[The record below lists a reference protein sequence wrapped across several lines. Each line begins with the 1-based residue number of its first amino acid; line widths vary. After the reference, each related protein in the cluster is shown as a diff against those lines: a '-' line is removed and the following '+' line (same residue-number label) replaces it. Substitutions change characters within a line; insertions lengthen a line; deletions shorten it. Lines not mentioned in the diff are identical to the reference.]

1 MTKKRLCL
9 ELLENKKKVLPEKLY
24 DIHLLE
30 SSPLVVAAATASVIS
45 SATSS
50 LTSLKPEIIQESLLN
65 DLLVSE
71 RDLNPV
77 FKDLNPSPELAPPP
91 APPAPAAP
99 PAAPRVKTPT
109 PPPPPP
115 PKAKP
120 QPTTTK
126 PSELPAT
133 EPPKMTAAK
142 QAEIAI
148 KKQELLVKFDILRKN
163 SERNI
168 PVYNMNHNYNVM
180 KHHYK
185 LLVKQLHVDNKIVF
199 YKQCLLGASG
209 YIEVFMGEA
218 FLGLDMKGY
227 TEFQANSMSSYD
239 KLLLKIGEKSYMP
252 GVVSSMSVEMQL
264 LMTVAIQTAI
274 FVGSKILTNKT
285 GLNIVNLFQTAT
297 TASPATRL
305 QMPTASATSP
315 PPPTFDQQ

>member
-30 SSPLVVAAATASVIS
+30 SSPLVVAATASVIS
-45 SATSS
+45 SSTSS

-91 APPAPAAP
+91 AP
-99 PAAPRVKTPT
+99 RVKTPT
-109 PPPPPP
+109 PPPPPAV
-115 PKAKP
+115 KAKP
-120 QPTTTK
+120 QQPTTTK
-126 PSELPAT
+126 PELPAT

-274 FVGSKILTNKT
+274 FVGSKILSNKT

-297 TASPATRL
+297 TSTPATRL

>member
-30 SSPLVVAAATASVIS
+30 SSPLVVAATASVIS

-91 APPAPAAP
+91 PAPP
-99 PAAPRVKTPT
+99 APRVKTPT
-109 PPPPPP
+109 PPP

-126 PSELPAT
+126 PELPAT

-297 TASPATRL
+297 ASSPATRL

-315 PPPTFDQQ
+315 SPPTFDQQ

>member
-45 SATSS
+45 SVTSS

-77 FKDLNPSPELAPPP
+77 FKDLNPSPELAPPAP
-91 APPAPAAP
+91 AP
-99 PAAPRVKTPT
+99 APRVKTPT
-109 PPPPPP
+109 LPPPPPP
-115 PKAKP
+115 PAKAKP
-120 QPTTTK
+120 QTTTK
-126 PSELPAT
+126 PELPTT

-264 LMTVAIQTAI
+264 LMTVAVQTAI
-274 FVGSKILTNKT
+274 FVGSKILSNKT

-297 TASPATRL
+297 TSTPATRL
-305 QMPTASATSP
+305 QMPTATSP
-315 PPPTFDQQ
+315 LPDQQ

>member
-1 MTKKRLCL
+1 MTKKRLFL
-9 ELLENKKKVLPEKLY
+9 ELLENKKKVLPDKLY
-24 DIHLLE
+24 DIHLVE
-30 SSPLVVAAATASVIS
+30 SSPFATAAAASVIS

-71 RDLNPV
+71 RDFNPV
-77 FKDLNPSPELAPPP
+77 FKDLNPSPELAPR
-91 APPAPAAP
+91 A
-99 PAAPRVKTPT
+99 KTPPPVVPSKMT
-109 PPPPPP
+109 AKSSPPPPPP
-115 PKAKP
+115 PP
-120 QPTTTK
+120 P
-126 PSELPAT
+126 PAGKRVDET
-133 EPPKMTAAK
+133 VKVEPPKMTAAK

-227 TEFQANSMSSYD
+227 TEFQANSMSTYD

-297 TASPATRL
+297 ASTPATRL
-305 QMPTASATSP
+305 QMPTAASSTSSP
-315 PPPTFDQQ
+315 DQQ

>member
-30 SSPLVVAAATASVIS
+30 SSPLVVAATASVIS

-91 APPAPAAP
+91 PRAPP
-99 PAAPRVKTPT
+99 APRVKTPT
-109 PPPPPP
+109 PPP

-126 PSELPAT
+126 PELPAT

-297 TASPATRL
+297 ASSPATRL

-315 PPPTFDQQ
+315 SPPTFDQQ

>member
-1 MTKKRLCL
+1 M
-9 ELLENKKKVLPEKLY
+9 LENKKKVLPEKLY

-30 SSPLVVAAATASVIS
+30 SSPLVVTAATASVIS
-45 SATSS
+45 SAISS

-91 APPAPAAP
+91 APPAP
-99 PAAPRVKTPT
+99 RVKTPT

-120 QPTTTK
+120 QQPTTTK
-126 PSELPAT
+126 PELPAT

-274 FVGSKILTNKT
+274 FVGSKILSNKT

-297 TASPATRL
+297 TSSTPATRL

-315 PPPTFDQQ
+315 PPPPPTFDQQ

>member
-30 SSPLVVAAATASVIS
+30 SSPLAVAAATASVIS

-77 FKDLNPSPELAPPP
+77 FKDLNPSPELAPPAP
-91 APPAPAAP
+91 AP
-99 PAAPRVKTPT
+99 APRVKTPT
-109 PPPPPP
+109 QPSPPP

-120 QPTTTK
+120 QTTK
-126 PSELPAT
+126 PELPATT

-148 KKQELLVKFDILRKN
+148 KKQD

-274 FVGSKILTNKT
+274 FVGSKILSNKT

-297 TASPATRL
+297 TSTPVTRL
-305 QMPTASATSP
+305 QMPTSATSP
-315 PPPTFDQQ
+315 HPPDQQ

>member
-77 FKDLNPSPELAPPP
+77 FKDLNPSPELAPPAP
-91 APPAPAAP
+91 AP
-99 PAAPRVKTPT
+99 APRVKTPT

-115 PKAKP
+115 KVKP
-120 QPTTTK
+120 QSK
-126 PSELPAT
+126 PELPAAAT

-274 FVGSKILTNKT
+274 FVGSKILSNKT

-297 TASPATRL
+297 TSTPATRL
-305 QMPTASATSP
+305 QMPTATP
-315 PPPTFDQQ
+315 PPDQQ

>member
-1 MTKKRLCL
+1 
-9 ELLENKKKVLPEKLY
+9 
-24 DIHLLE
+24 
-30 SSPLVVAAATASVIS
+30 
-45 SATSS
+45 
-50 LTSLKPEIIQESLLN
+50 
-65 DLLVSE
+65 
-71 RDLNPV
+71 
-77 FKDLNPSPELAPPP
+77 
-91 APPAPAAP
+91 
-99 PAAPRVKTPT
+99 VKTPT
-109 PPPPPP
+109 PPP

-126 PSELPAT
+126 PELPAT

-297 TASPATRL
+297 ASSPATRL

-315 PPPTFDQQ
+315 SPPTFDQQ

>member
-1 MTKKRLCL
+1 MTKKKLCL

-30 SSPLVVAAATASVIS
+30 SSPLVVAATASVIS

-91 APPAPAAP
+91 PAPPAP
-99 PAAPRVKTPT
+99 PRVKTPT
-109 PPPPPP
+109 PPPPP
-115 PKAKP
+115 KAKP
-120 QPTTTK
+120 QPK
-126 PSELPAT
+126 PELPAT
-133 EPPKMTAAK
+133 ETPKMTAAK

-148 KKQELLVKFDILRKN
+148 KKQELLIKFDILRKN

-297 TASPATRL
+297 ASSPATRL
-305 QMPTASATSP
+305 QMPTASAIP
-315 PPPTFDQQ
+315 PQQ

>member
-77 FKDLNPSPELAPPP
+77 FKDLNPSPELAPPAP
-91 APPAPAAP
+91 AP
-99 PAAPRVKTPT
+99 APRVKTPT

-115 PKAKP
+115 PKVKP
-120 QPTTTK
+120 QSK
-126 PSELPAT
+126 PELPAAAT

-274 FVGSKILTNKT
+274 FVGSKILSNKT

-297 TASPATRL
+297 TSTPATRL
-305 QMPTASATSP
+305 QMPTATP
-315 PPPTFDQQ
+315 PPDQQ